1 MPNNFDR
8 RHVLAAIS
16 AAATTALLPAAAQA
30 EPVVGDVVLGD
41 EGAPVTVIEYASYT
55 CSHCADF
62 HIDSWPKLKADY
74 VDTGKVRYILREVYF
89 DRFGLWAS
97 MVARCGGA
105 DAFYPLADQFI
116 KTQKTWARAAGE
128 QVGAEIQKI
137 GRINRLTAGQ
147 LNSCLSD
154 QDYAKALIEACQTN
168 AAADEVK
175 STPTFLINGE
185 RVNGNRPDDVFALI
199 DQNL

>member
-16 AAATTALLPAAAQA
+16 AAATAALLPAAAQA

-62 HIDSWPKLKADY
+62 HIDSWPRLKADY

-137 GRINRLTAGQ
+137 GRINGLTADQ

-154 QDYAKALIEACQTN
+154 QDYAKALIEAYQTN
-168 AAADEVK
+168 EAADEVK